1 MGMRTRPSAGL
12 WRVVLWFGVTVSAVP
27 QAPGREAGRACT
39 SADGQ
44 CQSPRNASFQP
55 EKCLSSESE
64 PTSQQRIDW
73 QSFMSQELR
82 EAPRSLLE
90 VGSGQGLV
98 GFWFVRN
105 VNARYLQC
113 LC

>member
-1 MGMRTRPSAGL
+1 MRTRPGAGL
-12 WRVVLWFGVTVSAVP
+12 WRAVLWFGVTVIAVP

-39 SADGQ
+39 FADGQ
-44 CQSPRNASFQP
+44 CQSPGKESFQP
-55 EKCLSSESE
+55 EGCLSSESE

-98 GFWFVRN
+98 GFWFVHN
-105 VNARYLQC
+105 ANARYLQIMY
-113 LC
+113 